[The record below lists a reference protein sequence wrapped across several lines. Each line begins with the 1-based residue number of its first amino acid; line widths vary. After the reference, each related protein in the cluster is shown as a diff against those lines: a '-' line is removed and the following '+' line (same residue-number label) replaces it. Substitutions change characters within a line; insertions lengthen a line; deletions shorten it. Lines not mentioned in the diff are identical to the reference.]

1 MRPAV
6 IDTSVV
12 MCVLLREPG
21 RERSLEAMRGATM
34 SSVNVAEVVA
44 KCLERAVPENLATM
58 LLSSSEVNV
67 VDFVAE
73 DAVLAGQLWGRA
85 PKGKLS
91 LGDRACLATA
101 VRLGATAITADRIW
115 GDLDLPCPV
124 ELIR

>member
-1 MRPAV
+1 MNNV

-12 MCVLLREPG
+12 MCVLLHEPG
-21 RERSLEAMRGATM
+21 RERSLEAMSGAIM

-44 KCLERAVPENLATM
+44 KCLERAVPENLATL
-58 LLSSSEVNV
+58 LLSSSDIRV

-85 PKGKLS
+85 PKGMLS

-101 VRLGATAITADRIW
+101 ARLGATAVTADRIW
-115 GDLDLPCPV
+115 AKLDLPCAI